1 MIPGPDAKAERSL
14 MRKRIVALCYD
25 FDKTLAPD
33 DMQAFTFI
41 PSVGMEIDAFWKESE
56 RLAREN
62 GMDRNLAWMK
72 LMLDKAQQGHHS
84 IERSAFEALGKAVP
98 LYPGVEQWFSL
109 INREAAA
116 LALEAEHYII
126 SSGLKEIIEGSA
138 IAPHIRRIYASSFYY
153 SKDNIARWPAQAI
166 NYTNKTQYIF
176 RIAKG
181 AFDENDERVNASY
194 SDEELYLPYENMIYI
209 GDSDT
214 DIPCMRLVKSKGG
227 TSIGV
232 YDPLK
237 NKEEKIHRLFREGR
251 INYFAPSDYREGGG
265 LHRILSKT
273 LRLIAAREDLFEEES
288 ALRNRA
294 SRRQQNMKD

>member
-1 MIPGPDAKAERSL
+1 
-14 MRKRIVALCYD
+14 MRKRIIAVCYD

-33 DMQAFTFI
+33 DMQSFTFI
-41 PSVGMEIDAFWKESE
+41 PSVGMEIDDFWAESDQ
-56 RLAREN
+56 LAREN
-62 GMDRNLAWMK
+62 GMDKNLAWMK
-72 LMLDKAQQGHHS
+72 LMLDKAREGGHS
-84 IERSAFEALGKAVP
+84 IERSAFEALGRKVP
-98 LYPGVEQWFSL
+98 LYPGVEAWFEL

-116 LALEAEHYII
+116 MGIQAEHYII
-126 SSGLKEIIEGSA
+126 SSGLKEIIQDSA
-138 IAPHIRRIYASSFYY
+138 IAPYVTRIYASTFYY
-153 SKDNIARWPAQAI
+153 SKENIALWPAQAI

-181 AFDENDERVNASY
+181 AFDENDDRVNASL
-194 SDEELYLPYENMIYI
+194 SDEELYLPYENMVYI

-232 YDPLK
+232 YDPMKK
-237 NKEEKIHRLFREGR
+237 NEEKIHRLFRDGR

-265 LHRILSKT
+265 LHRIMKKVI
-273 LRLIAAREDLFEEES
+273 RLIAAREDLFQEET

-294 SRRQQNMKD
+294 GRN

>member
-1 MIPGPDAKAERSL
+1 
-14 MRKRIVALCYD
+14 MRKRIIAVCYD

-33 DMQAFTFI
+33 DMQSFTFI
-41 PSVGMEIDAFWKESE
+41 PSVGMEIDDFWAESDQ
-56 RLAREN
+56 LAREN
-62 GMDRNLAWMK
+62 GMDKNLAWMK
-72 LMLDKAQQGHHS
+72 LMLDKAREGGHS
-84 IERSAFEALGKAVP
+84 IERSAFEALGRKVP
-98 LYPGVEQWFSL
+98 LYPGVEAWFEL

-116 LALEAEHYII
+116 MGIQAEHYII
-126 SSGLKEIIEGSA
+126 SSGLKEIIQGSA
-138 IAPHIRRIYASSFYY
+138 IAPYVTRIYASTFYY
-153 SKDNIARWPAQAI
+153 SKENIALWPAQAI

-181 AFDENDERVNASY
+181 AFDENDDRVNASL
-194 SDEELYLPYENMIYI
+194 SDEELYLPYENMVYI

-232 YDPLK
+232 YDPMKK
-237 NKEEKIHRLFREGR
+237 NEEKIHRLFRDGR

-265 LHRILSKT
+265 LHRIMKKVI
-273 LRLIAAREDLFEEES
+273 RLIAAREDLFQEET

-294 SRRQQNMKD
+294 GRN